1 MHRIPI
7 RIAAA
12 LAVLATLGATAHAQ
26 STAGNIAGEAKAG
39 DVIIVRG
46 ESNGFKREIKVD
58 ADGPYKVRRVPIG
71 KYDIVLTSR
80 DGKIE
85 TLTGIVVRPEGTTR
99 ISGAGEV
106 KQDKDGF
113 NQTDAY

>member
-1 MHRIPI
+1 MHTAPI

-12 LAVLATLGATAHAQ
+12 LALLATLGTPAHAQ

-39 DVIIVRG
+39 DVIVVRG
-46 ESNGFKREIKVD
+46 ESNGFKRELKVD
-58 ADGPYKVRRVPIG
+58 EDGPYKFRRVPIG
-71 KYDIVLTSR
+71 KYDIVLTRR

-85 TLTGIVVRPEGTTR
+85 TMTGIVVRPEGTTR

-113 NQTDAY
+113 TQTDAY